1 MVSFKKIIKQKK
13 GIKLFRFDAF
23 LDAVEMQKTAF
34 ICCQRN
40 WKWGIVFSIRRLF
53 HICLLFFTKVE
64 IKNGPIMFPPGANA
78 TKLFSFLPTLTN
90 IS

>member
-1 MVSFKKIIKQKK
+1 MVSFKKMIKQKK

-40 WKWGIVFSIRRLF
+40 WKSVFPSGD
-53 HICLLFFTKVE
+53 CFTFVYCFS
-64 IKNGPIMFPPGANA
+64 P
-78 TKLFSFLPTLTN
+78 KLK
-90 IS
+90 